1 MPSQGQRRC
10 ATGKGGDAM
19 RDFIYFAKAQY
30 PGKAA
35 FWFGNV
41 IATNDEHARIEF
53 QKEWSR
59 ISPHPMPKIVE
70 VHRGQLVIKLD
81 ESDRPEPA

>member
-1 MPSQGQRRC
+1 
-10 ATGKGGDAM
+10 M

-30 PGKAA
+30 SGKAT

-41 IATNDEHARIEF
+41 AATNDEHARMEF

>member
-1 MPSQGQRRC
+1 
-10 ATGKGGDAM
+10 M

-35 FWFGNV
+35 LWFGNV
-41 IATNDEHARIEF
+41 AATNDEHARMEF

-59 ISPHPMPKIVE
+59 VSPHPMPKIVE
-70 VHRGQLVIKLD
+70 VHRGQLIIKLD

>member
-1 MPSQGQRRC
+1 MPSQGQRRR
-10 ATGKGGDAM
+10 ATGVGGDGM
-19 RDFIYFAKAQY
+19 REFIYFSKAQY
-30 PGKAA
+30 PGKEA

-41 IATNDEHARIEF
+41 VATNDEHARMEF

-59 ISPHPMPKIVE
+59 ISPHPMPDIVE
-70 VHRGQLVIKLD
+70 VHRGKLVIELD